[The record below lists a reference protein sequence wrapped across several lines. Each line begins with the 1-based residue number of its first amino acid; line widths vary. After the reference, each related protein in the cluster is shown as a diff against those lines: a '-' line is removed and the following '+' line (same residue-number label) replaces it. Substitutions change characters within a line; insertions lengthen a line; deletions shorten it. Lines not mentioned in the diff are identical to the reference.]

1 VRYYTVGLTMQV
13 KTKNRMTIIF
23 TVLLFTAPVVVAY
36 LLSSGLIDYQPED
49 TKNNGHFIS
58 PLVKVADYS
67 DAGWVTGLD
76 GHWTLVRRVPEVCAN
91 QCQTLENDLHKYRL
105 SLGHRAEKLNLM
117 LIADGFGTD
126 GFSSA
131 MPDRFPHIQKISI
144 ADNQQLQ
151 NAFEQ
156 LSEVS
161 LLDGQGMYVVAPEGY
176 LMMAF
181 TPENTS
187 TDIIRD
193 LSLLVKRKGD

>member
-1 VRYYTVGLTMQV
+1 MQA

-23 TVLLFTAPVVVAY
+23 TVLLFTTPVVVAY
-36 LLSSGLIDYQPED
+36 LLSSGLIDYHPED
-49 TKNNGHFIS
+49 TKNNGHFVS

-67 DAGWVTGLD
+67 DAAWVAGLA
-76 GHWTLVRRVPEVCAN
+76 GHWTLIRRTPVVCAN
-91 QCQTLENDLHKYRL
+91 QCQSLENDLHKYRL
-105 SLGHRAEKLNLM
+105 SMGHRAEKLSLM
-117 LIADGFGTD
+117 LIADGFN
-126 GFSSA
+126 SEV
-131 MPDRFPHIQKISI
+131 PDKFPHIKKVSI
-144 ADNQQLQ
+144 AGNKALQ
-151 NAFEQ
+151 SVFEQ

>member
-1 VRYYTVGLTMQV
+1 MSSLSERAMQA

-36 LLSSGLIDYQPED
+36 LLSSGLINYHPDG

-58 PLVKVADYS
+58 PLVKVVDYS
-67 DAGWVTGLD
+67 NEDWVNGLD
-76 GHWTLVRRVPEVCAN
+76 GHWTLIHRVPEVCAN
-91 QCQTLENDLHKYRL
+91 QCLTLENDLHKYRL

-117 LIADGFGTD
+117 LIADGF
-126 GFSSA
+126 SSE
-131 MPDRFPHIQKISI
+131 MPDRFPHIKKVSI

-151 NAFEQ
+151 DLFDQ

-161 LLDGQGMYVVAPEGY
+161 LQGGQGMYVVAPEGY

-181 TPENTS
+181 S
-187 TDIIRD
+187 TER
-193 LSLLVKRKGD
+193 

>member
-1 VRYYTVGLTMQV
+1 MQA

-23 TVLLFTAPVVVAY
+23 TVLLFTSPVVVAY

-49 TKNNGHFIS
+49 TKNSGHFVS

-67 DAGWVTGLD
+67 DAPWVNGLAD
-76 GHWTLVRRVPEVCAN
+76 HWTLIRRVPVVCAN
-91 QCQTLENDLHKYRL
+91 QCQALENDLHKYRL

-117 LIADGFGTD
+117 LIADGFN
-126 GFSSA
+126 SE
-131 MPDRFPHIQKISI
+131 MPDQFPHIQKVSI
-144 ADNQQLQ
+144 ADNKGLQ
-151 NAFEQ
+151 KVFEQ

-161 LLDGQGMYVVAPEGY
+161 LLAGQGMYVVAPEGY

-181 TPENTS
+181 TPENT
-187 TDIIRD
+187 TTEIIRD